1 MQHNHRLTFSHNG
14 IQYALMVQHPKA
26 HDDKESSVAYQS
38 RDEQN
43 SQAIPLIQQRSDQC
57 QLASDHVKQ
66 A

>member
-1 MQHNHRLTFSHNG
+1 M
-14 IQYALMVQHPKA
+14 IQHPKG
-26 HDDKESSVAYQS
+26 DDYKESSVAYQS